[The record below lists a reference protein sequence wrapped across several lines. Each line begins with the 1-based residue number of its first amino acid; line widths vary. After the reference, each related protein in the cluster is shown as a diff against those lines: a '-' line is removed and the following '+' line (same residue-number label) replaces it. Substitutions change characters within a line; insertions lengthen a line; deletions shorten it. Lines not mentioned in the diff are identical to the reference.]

1 MSSSMHFD
9 ASFSFEK
16 SVHIIGDLL
25 PFFVSEASPISHL
38 FSKRDWKALSHF
50 EIEPSR
56 SDWTPSSLKGTMQAA
71 AFFSKNASLP
81 LDIDVEQVALTKFL
95 ESEEICRSTNSRFRN
110 RSIPFSEGGMDAGLI
125 FEVQRKI
132 AGILGPFPG
141 VCKFNYGFGPGANV
155 GLSRFTSV
163 RRKLSTRPTCTA
175 GAWKYLPVIQEY
187 SPHWTEKLE
196 KALPVAGGKY
206 ASVPKNAKTNR
217 SILIEPLIN
226 SYLQKGVG
234 SYIRDKLMV
243 AGLDLSDQSFNQH
256 LALLGSISGDW
267 ATIDLAAASDT
278 ISREVV
284 KELLP
289 CDWWFFLEDIRS
301 QFAVLPDG
309 REIYLQKFSSMGNGF
324 TFELETLIFFAIA
337 SVVSDQLVQVY
348 GDDIVVRSCDF
359 QKVITALNH
368 FGFSVNPDKSF
379 CEGNFR
385 ESCGRDYLGG
395 VSVRPCY
402 VKGKLSVK
410 ELFRLHNFFIRDD
423 RADVA
428 KCVLKHIPLRFR
440 TFGPDGFGDGHLLG
454 DHPRTLSK
462 SKRRRGWGG
471 YTFRTYQTKPL
482 VLREE
487 LSGDYAAFLLL
498 SAQQASSWWDPGS
511 EPPSSSMYQERGA
524 SRYVTCQ
531 IYTYA

>member
-1 MSSSMHFD
+1 MSSTMHFD
-9 ASFSFEK
+9 TSFSFEK

-25 PFFVSEASPISHL
+25 PHFVSDAHPISRLYHDR
-38 FSKRDWKALSHF
+38 KWMELSHY
-50 EIEPSR
+50 EIDPSR
-56 SDWTPSSLKGTMQAA
+56 LDWHPFDLKGVMQAV

-81 LDIDVEQVALTKFL
+81 LGIDVEQVALTKFL
-95 ESEEICRSTNSRFRN
+95 ESEKKCKETNNLFRN
-110 RSIPFSEGGMDAGLI
+110 RSIPFTEGGMDASLI

-141 VCKFNYGFGPGANV
+141 VCNFNYGFGPGANV
-155 GLSRFTSV
+155 GLSRLTSI
-163 RRKLSTRPTCTA
+163 RRKLSACPTCTA

-187 SPHWTEKLE
+187 SPHWTATQKVRI
-196 KALPVAGGKY
+196 VAGGKY

-234 SYIRDKLMV
+234 SYIREKLDRV
-243 AGLDLSDQSFNQH
+243 GINLNDQSFNQH
-256 LALLGSISGDW
+256 LALLGSQTGEWS
-267 ATIDLAAASDT
+267 TIDLAAASDT

-301 QFAVLPDG
+301 PIAVLPDG
-309 REIYLQKFSSMGNGF
+309 KKLLLEKFSSMGNGF
-324 TFELETLIFFAIA
+324 TFELESLIFFAIA
-337 SVVSDQLVQVY
+337 SVVSEQLVQVY

-359 QKVITALNH
+359 DSVVAALNH

-379 CEGNFR
+379 NTGHFR
-385 ESCGRDYLGG
+385 ESCGRDYFGG
-395 VSVRPCY
+395 VPVRPCF
-402 VKGKLSVK
+402 VKGKLSIQ

-428 KCVLKHIPLRFR
+428 ECVLKHIPVRFR
-440 TFGPDGFGDGHLLG
+440 VFGPDGYGDGHLLG
-454 DHPRTLSK
+454 DHPRFLSV

-471 YTFRTYQTKPL
+471 YTFRTFQTKPFSSK
-482 VLREE
+482 EE
-487 LSGDYAAFLLL
+487 LSGDLAAFYYL
-498 SAQQASSWWDPGS
+498 SAQQASEWWNPGGS
-511 EPPSSSMYQERGA
+511 LPSVSMYQERGGT
-524 SRYVTCQ
+524 RYVACQ
-531 IYTYA
+531 VYTYA

>member
-56 SDWTPSSLKGTMQAA
+56 SDWTPSLLKGTMQAA

-337 SVVSDQLVQVY
+337 SVISDQLVQVY

-379 CEGNFR
+379 GSGHFR
-385 ESCGRDYLGG
+385 ESCGRDYYGG
-395 VSVRPCY
+395 VPVRPCF
-402 VKGKLSVK
+402 VKGRLSVK
-410 ELFRLHNFFIRDD
+410 ELFRLHNFFIRED

-428 KCVLKHIPLRFR
+428 ECVLRHIPVRFR
-440 TFGPDGFGDGHLLG
+440 TFGPDGYGDGHLLG
-454 DHPRTLSK
+454 EHPRTLSK

-471 YTFRTYQTKPL
+471 YTFRTYQTKPY

-487 LSGDYAAFLLL
+487 LIGDYTAFLYLT
-498 SAQQASSWWDPGS
+498 AQQAAKWW
-511 EPPSSSMYQERGA
+511 EPVDEFPSSSMYQERGGTH
-524 SRYVTCQ
+524 YVARQ
-531 IYTYA
+531 VYTYA